1 MWNQIAYKLTFE
13 HCNVRESVSP
23 FQLNIA
29 IFHFQFHSLP
39 YTLCHSKCVRGYK
52 FHTLPCKVCKATH
65 TFPGAPL
72 HTLPCKVWKG
82 IQVLHFARGS
92 VEATTEQTVELK
104 MENRNVRR
112 LAVKRI
118 RVHCNVRRLACT
130 QSDSTLPL
138 RSVDGRLP
146 LSRRPGSRADIGP
159 SCGRVICLHV
169 CGGQQGGTPPFHSL
183 LCKLWKGGVPM
194 AIRHS

>member
-1 MWNQIAYKLTFE
+1 MWNQIAYKLTFDR
-13 HCNVRESVSP
+13 CNVRESVSP

-29 IFHFQFHSLP
+29 IFHFQFYSLP
-39 YTLCHSKCVRGYK
+39 YTLCLAKCVRGYK

-138 RSVDGRLP
+138 RK
-146 LSRRPGSRADIGP
+146 
-159 SCGRVICLHV
+159 CGREVATVKAAVLS
-169 CGGQQGGTPPFHSL
+169 GGHRAFLGH
-183 LCKLWKGGVPM
+183 PM
-194 AIRHS
+194 AFLGRPRTS